1 MLETVSAG
9 EGLTGKMKKL
19 ILLIF
24 CLVLAGSIAG
34 TAWASYYDPYAYGSG
49 YGYGYG
55 SMSGYPAYG
64 TGSTDLNGYTLSPSG
79 SGYYPPSAPG
89 SGYYTPSAPGSGY
102 YSPTS
107 PGTGSILPRYTIT
120 YLPGSGGTGTS
131 FTAEWYPGDA
141 IIAGQGFSRPGH
153 TQTGWSF
160 YDGGP
165 MAFYLGQH
173 ITISTNM
180 VLYPYWERNSNTLYL
195 TVNYSGYGAVRLSGG
210 NVPNGWTGKLEPGQ
224 SFNFIFQPYEGYYVY
239 SILLAG
245 WYRNVQYGNQFMVTY
260 DMLQGQNQV
269 MTVRFESIY
278 LPPKTG
284 DDGNVALWTTL
295 SLLAAL
301 GAGTVIYRLKKAPNG
316 MIKVLCLLLAI
327 FLVPC
332 ICGAEAD
339 AILDASTVFGGSA
352 NTIEQPVVPYTSST
366 PTPETFSA
374 GSPSRETVN
383 PAAGLPVSNAYNAYG
398 VTNPSGTAQ
407 YAPMTQEPSA
417 QGESSITISLLPVED
432 SSIVSAAGYHEGA
445 LILAVQMRGTGEIR
459 CYRPVS
465 KIIYLKFLESAAKDT
480 YFAGQI
486 ESRYERIQ

>member
-1 MLETVSAG
+1 
-9 EGLTGKMKKL
+9 MKKL
-19 ILLIF
+19 ILLVF
-24 CLVLAGSIAG
+24 CLVLVLSMAG

-64 TGSTDLNGYTLSPSG
+64 SGSTDLNGYTLSPPST
-79 SGYYPPSAPG
+79 GYYPSSAPG
-89 SGYYTPSAPGSGY
+89 SGYYAPSASGSGYSPGSGY
-102 YSPTS
+102 YAPT
-107 PGTGSILPRYTIT
+107 PGSEYYTAPAPATSSMIPRYTRT

-131 FTAEWYPGDA
+131 FSAEWYPGDA

-180 VLYPYWERNSNTLYL
+180 VLYPYWERASTALYL

-224 SFNFIFQPYEGYYVY
+224 SFNFIFQPYENHYVY
-239 SILLAG
+239 SIFLAG

-260 DMLQGQNQV
+260 DMLQGQNQT

-295 SLLAAL
+295 ALLAAL
-301 GAGTVIYRLKKAPNG
+301 GTLLMIHRLKKG
-316 MIKVLCLLLAI
+316 TFSMTKLFCILLVLLL
-327 FLVPC
+327 VPG
-332 ICGAEAD
+332 IYGTEAN
-339 AILDASTVFGGSA
+339 AILDASTLFGSGA
-352 NTIEQPVVPYTSST
+352 GPVEQPEYPPYTPPA
-366 PTPETFSA
+366 PTPAPQTF
-374 GSPSRETVN
+374 P
-383 PAAGLPVSNAYNAYG
+383 PVE
-398 VTNPSGTAQ
+398 PRR
-407 YAPMTQEPSA
+407 QEST
-417 QGESSITISLLPVED
+417 QGETSVTIRLLPVED
-432 SSIVSAAGYHEGA
+432 SSILFAAGYHEGA
-445 LILAVQMRGTGEIR
+445 MILAVQMRGTGEIR

-465 KIIYLKFLESAAKDT
+465 RIIYVKFLESSTKDS
-480 YFAGQI
+480 YFTGQI
-486 ESRYERIQ
+486 ENRYERIQ